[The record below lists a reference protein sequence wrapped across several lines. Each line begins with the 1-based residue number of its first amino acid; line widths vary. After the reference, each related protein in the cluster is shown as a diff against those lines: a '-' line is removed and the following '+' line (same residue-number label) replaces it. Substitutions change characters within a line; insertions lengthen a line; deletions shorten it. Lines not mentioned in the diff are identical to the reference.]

1 MMRLLDFFRKK
12 KIDSIVDNVKKKTIG
27 KRYFMLILGCL
38 IVAFA
43 FNLFF
48 LRYNIVCFGI
58 SGLSIVF
65 DKYGVNPSGFIMI
78 ANIILLIIAYF
89 VLGKKSAMNQL
100 VGAFIYPIF
109 IEITKLMGLTANLEV
124 RRRDDNITIKIFSD
138 HNAVLI
144 GKNGS
149 TIEALQT
156 IIRQIIQNETKEY
169 IGVILDVENYKDK
182 RIKNL
187 EYLAK
192 RVAKEVKETQ
202 VETKLDSM
210 NSYERRI
217 IHSTLSD
224 NKYVYTESVGE
235 EPNRCVVVK
244 PKGN

>member
-1 MMRLLDFFRKK
+1 MKKYEYDGKTKEEAINKALSELGVAEKNLIVNILEEKNTLLKK
-12 KIDSIVDNVKKKTIG
+12 NVKIEV
-27 KRYFMLILGCL
+27 I
-38 IVAFA
+38 
-43 FNLFF
+43 N
-48 LRYNIVCFGI
+48 YNDLV
-58 SGLSIVF
+58 
-65 DKYGVNPSGFIMI
+65 DFIKE
-78 ANIILLIIAYF
+78 NI
-89 VLGKKSAMNQL
+89 
-100 VGAFIYPIF
+100 
-109 IEITKLMGLTANLEV
+109 IEITKLMGMTVNLEV

-156 IIRQIIQNETKEY
+156 IIRQIVHNETKEF

-182 RIKNL
+182 RVKNL

-192 RVAKEVKETQ
+192 KVAKEVRDTK

-244 PKGN
+244 PKEI